1 LCGKKELIGHLMS
14 ELPNFENHKT
24 KLKKPLQR
32 ACNEKDD
39 KGKLCGGHLKRWF
52 YSADVVERGCGDIEK
67 ALGSNAEV
75 YRCEH
80 CKTLYFPNPEDPKG
94 NVAGMGM
101 TSVFG
106 LTVEKK

>member
-1 LCGKKELIGHLMS
+1 VRRHRE
-14 ELPNFENHKT
+14 
-24 KLKKPLQR
+24 
-32 ACNEKDD
+32 
-39 KGKLCGGHLKRWF
+39 
-52 YSADVVERGCGDIEK
+52 